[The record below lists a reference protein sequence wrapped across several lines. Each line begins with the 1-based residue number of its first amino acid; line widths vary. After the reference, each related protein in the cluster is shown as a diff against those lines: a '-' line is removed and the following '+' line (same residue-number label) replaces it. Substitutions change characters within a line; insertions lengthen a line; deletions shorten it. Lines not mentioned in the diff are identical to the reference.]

1 MFDNLPKAGGAGGKG
16 SGLGGMK
23 GQKRPKAFQVRLGMI
38 QCRSE
43 CDFSNLPKK
52 LNKDVSRRTT
62 DYYLKVH
69 SAHFKLAQPILA

>member
-16 SGLGGMK
+16 GGHGGMK
-23 GQKRPKAFQVRLGMI
+23 KQKKPKAFQVRLRMK

-52 LNKDVSRRTT
+52 LNKDVSRTT

-69 SAHFKLAQPILA
+69 SAHIKLAQPISA